1 MIMSE
6 LGVLR
11 PEIRHQIRRFAPEL
25 GQHHVLPWQATLPNQ
40 DFCQCGV
47 FLYALLIFWAQRY
60 TVRFWLL
67 GVVL

>member
-25 GQHHVLPWQATLPNQ
+25 GQATLPNQ

-60 TVRFWLL
+60 TVRFWLF